1 MLKRKMKGVAVMETP
16 MYPVYEDARTR
27 FKHQSLMQDYQE
39 LEKETELN
47 KKRLQAMQE
56 RKLTLLAEVRFLRRR
71 YKYLNEKQPMNSHLI
86 QRDQPQLQHH
96 EIRATNVV
104 MKGKKHSKKE
114 SSFRYPAIPLD
125 LNQKEMSYNGIES
138 PLPKSAPVLDLN
150 QKVKNH
156 IGKEAASVPNF
167 RPTFDLNQQE
177 RIHSGKEA
185 SKRKNT
191 PIFDLNQVSGEEE
204 EEFQFQV
211 NVEPFRR
218 EEPKKGLLKIAND
231 EQHNDMKLL
240 VCRNIGNGPNRAGKR
255 KITWQDQVALRV

>member
-1 MLKRKMKGVAVMETP
+1 MMKKKMKGVAAMETP
-16 MYPVYEDARTR
+16 LYPVYEDARTR

-39 LEKETELN
+39 LEKETEVT
-47 KKRLQAMQE
+47 KKRLKHMQQ

-71 YKYLNEKQPMNSHLI
+71 YKYLNEKQPMNSHQI

-96 EIRATNVV
+96 DIRSTNVT
-104 MKGKKHSKKE
+104 KGKKYSKNKKE

-125 LNQKEMSYNGIES
+125 LNQKEMNHSGMES
-138 PLPKSAPVLDLN
+138 PLQKSAPVLDLN
-150 QKVKNH
+150 QKVKNLG
-156 IGKEAASVPNF
+156 GKEASVPNF

-191 PIFDLNQVSGEEE
+191 PIFDLNQISGEEE
-204 EEFQFQV
+204 EFQA

-218 EEPKKGLLKIAND
+218 EEPKKGLLKIANE

-240 VCRNIGNGPNRAGKR
+240 VCRNIGNGSNRAGKR